1 MGQRYEVFSIY
12 NTFLTIK
19 ISFPRARTQENE
31 KTPTPDAPEK
41 VSFRFLK
48 VTFSAEKVSFRI
60 LKVSFSGEKV
70 SFRILKVSF
79 RRLKVSFSGAS
90 GAPGVTTL
98 KDFLKDFERSDHKA
112 RIERP
117 TVSIPAS
124 NDFRI

>member
-1 MGQRYEVFSIY
+1 
-12 NTFLTIK
+12 
-19 ISFPRARTQENE
+19 
-31 KTPTPDAPEK
+31 
-41 VSFRFLK
+41 
-48 VTFSAEKVSFRI
+48 VTFSAE
-60 LKVSFSGEKV
+60 KVSFSGEKV
-70 SFRILKVSF
+70 SFSGEKVSF

-117 TVSIPAS
+117 TASIPAS